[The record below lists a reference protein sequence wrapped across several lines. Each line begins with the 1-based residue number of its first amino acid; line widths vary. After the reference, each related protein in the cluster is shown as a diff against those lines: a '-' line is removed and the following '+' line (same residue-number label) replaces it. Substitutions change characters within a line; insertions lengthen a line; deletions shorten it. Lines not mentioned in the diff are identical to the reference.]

1 MLCLYAE
8 FCKTTRIANTVSRAD
23 LCIKVCNLVSNEFC
37 MQSLYVGS
45 IHSLSLFR
53 WNFLCLYA
61 YAHKL
66 LCMAKTFTWYA
77 FYTSLHQ
84 ICIYFRRLVHY
95 HTNLYMVRV
104 LFYALSLLHIV
115 VGALFMHY
123 HCRCTFDALS
133 ELVQLEA
140 FSFLFTAYCLFML
153 LFYTL
158 LE

>member
-1 MLCLYAE
+1 MHKSLQ
-8 FCKTTRIANTVSRAD
+8 SRQQW
-23 LCIKVCNLVSNEFC
+23 VC
-37 MQSLYVGS
+37 MQSLYAGS
-45 IHSLSLFR
+45 IHSLSLFL
-53 WNFLCLYA
+53 WKFLCLYA

-84 ICIYFRRLVHY
+84 ICIYCRRLVHY

-115 VGALFMHY
+115 AGALFMHY

-140 FSFLFTAYCLFML
+140 SLFFSLHIVYSCFFFIHCWSKFLCIIGARL
-153 LFYTL
+153 YTL
-158 LE
+158 SEHI